1 MALSFTD
8 LSHLPNLNKA
18 IANPNSVKLGGNI
31 MSRYY
36 IDCRDFPSDI
46 KCSVAL
52 SADSKEELLDAVV
65 QHGTTVHKYED
76 TPEFREN
83 IVKEFKEGHPPA

>member
-1 MALSFTD
+1 
-8 LSHLPNLNKA
+8 
-18 IANPNSVKLGGNI
+18 

-36 IDCRDFPSDI
+36 IDCRDFPSDT

-52 SADSKEELLDAVV
+52 SADSKEELLEAVV

-83 IVKEFKEGHPPA
+83 IMKEFKEGHPSA